1 MELEPTEKIISKL
14 RSLAPKSKIIG
25 FKVEGSKDSVKTKSL
40 ELLNKNKLDFV
51 VGNTTSGFGT
61 DENEIWVFD
70 SKGSIIHKNGTKD
83 YLADCILDLI
93 KE

>member
-1 MELEPTEKIISKL
+1 
-14 RSLAPKSKIIG
+14 SKIIG

-51 VGNTTSGFGT
+51 VGNTTSGFGA
-61 DENEIWVFD
+61 DENEIWVFG
-70 SKGSIIHKNGTKD
+70 SKGNIIHKNGTKD